1 MGNDKRREVT
11 NRIISLLEQTDISQG
26 YPNLYQRIK
35 EWIDEIPT
43 EKVHDGD
50 LVSRKDAIDA
60 LMSLPRW
67 VIDNNGE
74 FQPVDA
80 QTESMIDPDDAVRAI
95 ENLSSAQPEPLHI
108 NLNEWV
114 KAKLTDLGKEIYY
127 HQYDELNKTYGREML
142 KPRFPKEDENG
153 YTRFQLWKFIQLYGS
168 HIGMGA
174 PNVIDPLEIVYEG
187 EINE

>member
-43 EKVHDGD
+43 EKAHDGD

-67 VIDNNGE
+67 VIDSNGE
-74 FQPVDA
+74 YQPVDVS
-80 QTESMIDPDDAVRAI
+80 TSSMIDPDDAVSAI
-95 ENLSSAQPEPLHI
+95 ENLPPAQPDW
-108 NLNEWV
+108 NEMMVMCDCCGHAIYV
-114 KAKLTDLGKEIYY
+114 KRIDVER
-127 HQYDELNKTYGREML
+127 REDW
-142 KPRFPKEDENG
+142 EDECV
-153 YTRFQLWKFIQLYGS
+153 L
-168 HIGMGA
+168 
-174 PNVIDPLEIVYEG
+174 
-187 EINE
+187 

>member
-43 EKVHDGD
+43 EKAHDGD
-50 LVSRKDAIDA
+50 LVYRKDAIDA
-60 LMSLPRW
+60 ILSLQRW

-80 QTESMIDPDDAVRAI
+80 QTMSMIDPDDAVSAI
-95 ENLSSAQPEPLHI
+95 ENLPSIKTAVITCKDCKHRPTHI
-108 NLNEWV
+108 DNI
-114 KAKLTDLGKEIYY
+114 KGKYFTRSKIEFPDSRCICQCEDSYY
-127 HQYDELNKTYGREML
+127 NWYPPDDFYCGHAER
-142 KPRFPKEDENG
+142 REDE
-153 YTRFQLWKFIQLYGS
+153 R
-168 HIGMGA
+168 
-174 PNVIDPLEIVYEG
+174 
-187 EINE
+187 

>member
-26 YPNLYQRIK
+26 YPNLYQHIK

-50 LVSRKDAIDA
+50 LIFKKDAIDA
-60 LMSLPRW
+60 ILSLPRW

-80 QTESMIDPDDAVRAI
+80 QTESMIDPEDAVRAI
-95 ENLSSAQPEPLHI
+95 ENLSSAQPKIIRCQGCQYYNDDTEECDNDKGLRFLDYS
-108 NLNEWV
+108 NLDQMYCPWAERR
-114 KAKLTDLGKEIYY
+114 G
-127 HQYDELNKTYGREML
+127 DER
-142 KPRFPKEDENG
+142 
-153 YTRFQLWKFIQLYGS
+153 
-168 HIGMGA
+168 
-174 PNVIDPLEIVYEG
+174 
-187 EINE
+187 

>member
-11 NRIISLLEQTDISQG
+11 NRIIALLEQTDISQG

-43 EKVHDGD
+43 EKAHDGD

-67 VIDNNGE
+67 VMTDNGE

-80 QTESMIDPDDAVRAI
+80 ETISMIDPDDAVSAI
-95 ENLSSAQPEPLHI
+95 ENLPPVQSEIIRCKDCKHSEFWYRDKSRCFLWHEEGIDVFDDGFCNYA
-108 NLNEWV
+108 V
-114 KAKLTDLGKEIYY
+114 RRTDD
-127 HQYDELNKTYGREML
+127 H
-142 KPRFPKEDENG
+142 
-153 YTRFQLWKFIQLYGS
+153 
-168 HIGMGA
+168 
-174 PNVIDPLEIVYEG
+174 
-187 EINE
+187 

>member
-43 EKVHDGD
+43 EKAHDGD
-50 LVSRKDAIDA
+50 LVSRKEAIDA

-67 VIDNNGE
+67 VMTDNGE

-80 QTESMIDPDDAVRAI
+80 QTMSMIDPDDAINAI
-95 ENLSSAQPEPLHI
+95 ENLQTTIPDIIYCRECKYGIHSGCGDTYLCNVSPELVSEHCGDFFCGYA
-108 NLNEWV
+108 E
-114 KAKLTDLGKEIYY
+114 GKR
-127 HQYDELNKTYGREML
+127 DELL
-142 KPRFPKEDENG
+142 D
-153 YTRFQLWKFIQLYGS
+153 
-168 HIGMGA
+168 
-174 PNVIDPLEIVYEG
+174 
-187 EINE
+187 

>member
-43 EKVHDGD
+43 GKAHDGD
-50 LVSRKDAIDA
+50 LIFKKDAIDA
-60 LMSLPRW
+60 ILSLQRW

-80 QTESMIDPDDAVRAI
+80 QTMSMIDPDDAVSAI
-95 ENLSSAQPEPLHI
+95 EDLPSAQPDW
-108 NLNEWV
+108 NEMMVMCDCCGHAIHV
-114 KAKLTDLGKEIYY
+114 KRIDVER
-127 HQYDELNKTYGREML
+127 RE
-142 KPRFPKEDENG
+142 G
-153 YTRFQLWKFIQLYGS
+153 
-168 HIGMGA
+168 
-174 PNVIDPLEIVYEG
+174 
-187 EINE
+187 

>member
-43 EKVHDGD
+43 EAQNGER
-50 LVSRKDAIDA
+50 VSRKDAIDA

-67 VIDNNGE
+67 VIDSNGE
-74 FQPVDA
+74 YQPVDA
-80 QTESMIDPDDAVRAI
+80 NTSSMIDPEDAVSAI
-95 ENLSSAQPEPLHI
+95 ENLPSIQSETLRI

-114 KAKLTDLGKEIYY
+114 KVKLTDLGKEIYY
-127 HQYDELNKTYGREML
+127 HQYDNINKAYGREML
-142 KPRFPKEDENG
+142 KSSFLSEDEDG

-187 EINE
+187 KINE

>member
-43 EKVHDGD
+43 EKAHDGD

-67 VIDNNGE
+67 VIDSNGE
-74 FQPVDA
+74 YQPVDVN
-80 QTESMIDPDDAVRAI
+80 TSSMLDPEDAVSAI
-95 ENLSSAQPEPLHI
+95 ENLPSAQPDIIHCKGCQYYNDHTEECDNDKGLRFLDYS
-108 NLNEWV
+108 NL
-114 KAKLTDLGKEIYY
+114 
-127 HQYDELNKTYGREML
+127 DEMYCAWAERRE
-142 KPRFPKEDENG
+142 E
-153 YTRFQLWKFIQLYGS
+153 
-168 HIGMGA
+168 
-174 PNVIDPLEIVYEG
+174 
-187 EINE
+187 